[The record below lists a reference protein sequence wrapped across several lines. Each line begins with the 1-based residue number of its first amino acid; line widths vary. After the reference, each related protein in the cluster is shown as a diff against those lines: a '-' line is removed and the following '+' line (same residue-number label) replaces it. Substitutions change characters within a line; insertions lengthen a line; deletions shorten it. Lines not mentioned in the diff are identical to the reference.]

1 MNFNGSGGLM
11 LMIIAAL
18 WIWVFVPSW
27 FKRSEERQSER
38 KFAGE
43 IRSELRDAKRNVTG
57 TVAALAE
64 RNYRLSVTRRIFGT
78 LLLSSIVAAGFLSVQ
93 AITDV
98 NLWFAVAGCLAV
110 AALSIATLRKA
121 TKQARALVAR
131 SHRTRSAIFTEASG
145 GVGVA
150 SIADDRA
157 WEPNPLPAPR
167 QRIGE
172 LETPVL
178 AEVISIEPTRTLSS
192 QELDEILR
200 RRRANG

>member
-121 TKQARALVAR
+121 TKQARELVAR